1 MSRSL
6 PQIPPLPAQWPFQR
20 RSQGL
25 SPVSRAGVELPG
37 LGGGW
42 TLIAAPE
49 LELGEAQGLE
59 GAFGRCG
66 VRRLGDV
73 VLRPYRRGGLLRH
86 LNERIYLSPA
96 RFAREF
102 LVHRALWLAGFP
114 TVEPLGYALRHRAW
128 GFEGCFLTRFAE
140 CSPWPRQ
147 WGDIADPL
155 RQQIEALCAWG
166 LFSPDLNA
174 TNVML
179 TPNGETLLLDWDRAA
194 WGGSRLFPRYKA
206 RLRRSLSKLKAPR
219 EILGEIAAW

>member
-1 MSRSL
+1 MSPSL

-59 GAFGRCG
+59 GAFGRGG

-73 VLRPYRRGGLLRH
+73 VLRPSRRGGLLRH

-155 RQQIEALCAWG
+155 RRQIEALCA
-166 LFSPDLNA
+166 
-174 TNVML
+174 
-179 TPNGETLLLDWDRAA
+179 
-194 WGGSRLFPRYKA
+194 
-206 RLRRSLSKLKAPR
+206 
-219 EILGEIAAW
+219 